1 MQRKY
6 ISDIKDGEKVLLKG
20 WVYEIRGLSH
30 LKFLILRDCSG
41 FVQAV
46 VKDKILVAQISN
58 LGLESVV
65 EIEGKVK
72 KANVKAEFVR
82 KDIEVEVEKLEILNC
97 AEKLPIHVNEKT
109 TSTELSKRLDYRS
122 LDVRKPR
129 VQAIFKIQSVIVN
142 SFREFFY
149 KKNFLEIQPPGIIGC
164 STEGGTD
171 LFEIKYFDKKA
182 YLAQSPQLY
191 KQLMAISLEKV
202 FSTSAVWRAEKHDT
216 SKHINEIRQMDI
228 EVAFIDD
235 LQVMKY
241 LGEAVQFIVGNILK
255 ECKKELEILNLNLKV
270 PEVKYLTYAEAIEI
284 LNKHGFKLKVGD
296 DFEPEAEKK
305 LCEIFP
311 NTIVFTYEWP
321 VEIKPFYIWSKDDTA
336 QHIPKGCKTP
346 NHRIRG
352 HKVSAGFDAVYGGVE
367 ISSGGQRVHV
377 PEVLIKQL
385 KFKKLKPEDFKW
397 YIDAF
402 RYGAPMHSGWSIGLE
417 RLTYAICGLDN
428 IREATLFPRDRR
440 RLVP

>member
-41 FVQAV
+41 YVQAV

-58 LGLESVV
+58 LSLESVV
-65 EIEGKVK
+65 EVEGKVK

-109 TSTELSKRLDYRS
+109 VKSELPTRLDNRS

-228 EVAFIDD
+228 EVAFVND
-235 LQVMKY
+235 LQIMKY
-241 LGEAVQFIVGNILK
+241 LEEAVQFIVGNILK
-255 ECKKELEILNLNLKV
+255 ECKKELEILKLDLKV
-270 PEVKYLTYAEAIEI
+270 PSIKYLTYAEAIEV
-284 LNKHGFKLKVGD
+284 LNKHGFKLKIGD

-305 LCEIFP
+305 LCVLFP
-311 NTIVFTYEWP
+311 NSIVFTYEWP
-321 VEIKPFYIWSKDDTA
+321 VEIKPFYIW
-336 QHIPKGCKTP
+336 PKGQ
-346 NHRIRG
+346 
-352 HKVSAGFDAVYGGVE
+352 KVSGGFDALYGGVE

-385 KFKKLKPEDFKW
+385 KSKKLKPEDFKW

-440 RLVP
+440 RLTP